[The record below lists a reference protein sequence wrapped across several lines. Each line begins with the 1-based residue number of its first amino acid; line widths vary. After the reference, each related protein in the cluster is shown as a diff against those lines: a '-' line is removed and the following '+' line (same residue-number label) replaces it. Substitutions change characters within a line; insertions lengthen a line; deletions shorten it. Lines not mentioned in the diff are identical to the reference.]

1 MADVCLYDLSDG
13 LWGPSLEFEQVVEG
27 FLVAAHVGGHAAGL
41 GSSAGRGI
49 DQHGLADPAE
59 GVEEGFDGQVVAGAV
74 GLQSQEVGQL
84 QGQHAGEG
92 VHGDVVLG
100 PVVHRGERDF
110 MGVFELPEAEFD
122 F

>member
-1 MADVCLYDLSDG
+1 MADVCPYDLSGG
-13 LWGPSLEFEQVVEG
+13 LWGPSVEFEQVVEG
-27 FLVAAHVGGHAAGL
+27 VLVGAHVGGHAAGF
-41 GSSAGRGI
+41 GSAAGGGV

-59 GVEEGFDGQVVAGAV
+59 GVEEGFDGQIVAGAV

-92 VHGDVVLG
+92 VHGDVVVG
-100 PVVHRGERDF
+100 PVVHRGERHLV
-110 MGVFELPEAEFD
+110 GVFELSEPEFD